1 MLRDNEPVI
10 REIKYIIFLMSIT
23 PLVISVKFVIKLNEA
38 IVSNKVC
45 GVQPE
50 KKFKTIGI
58 PLTVNIKQIAIPTTN
73 AIT

>member
-1 MLRDNEPVI
+1 MLRDNEPII

-38 IVSNKVC
+38 IVSNNAC

-58 PLTVNIKQIAIPTTN
+58 PLTVNKKQIAIPTTN